1 MTRSPR
7 AATLADMSGHVGT
20 RRRRPRVLIAGGG
33 VAALEAALAL
43 RDLASENVEVELLAP
58 DPLFWYRPL
67 AVAEPFGLGHA
78 RHFELGQLAAAA
90 GATFGLGALA
100 RVDADRRLVRTA
112 AGAEIAFDALL
123 LATGAV
129 PIASVPGAVTFR
141 GPADAIEIEAL
152 LREIE
157 AGQVRRVAFAVP
169 DGPTWTV
176 AAYEL
181 AFLTAGWADDRDLA
195 VEVSLVTPEQR
206 PLGVFGDAS
215 EAVAARLADAGVC
228 VHVDSLPVEVR
239 PGELAVAGREPV
251 PADRVVALPRLRG
264 RYVPGLLHTADDF
277 VEADRLGHVFGAP
290 DVYAAGDATGFPVKQ
305 GGIAAQQAEAAS
317 EAIAESFG
325 AAVRPRPFRPV
336 LRGLLVT
343 GREPLY
349 LRHDLD
355 AKAQD
360 VIVGPHPLWWP
371 PAKIVGRRLAPFL
384 AQIVSGTIS
393 IAPHGHSAAHRPQ
406 PLQKS

>member
-1 MTRSPR
+1 
-7 AATLADMSGHVGT
+7 
-20 RRRRPRVLIAGGG
+20 
-33 VAALEAALAL
+33 
-43 RDLASENVEVELLAP
+43 
-58 DPLFWYRPL
+58 
-67 AVAEPFGLGHA
+67 
-78 RHFELGQLAAAA
+78 
-90 GATFGLGALA
+90 
-100 RVDADRRLVRTA
+100 
-112 AGAEIAFDALL
+112 
-123 LATGAV
+123 
-129 PIASVPGAVTFR
+129 
-141 GPADAIEIEAL
+141 
-152 LREIE
+152 
-157 AGQVRRVAFAVP
+157 
-169 DGPTWTV
+169 
-176 AAYEL
+176 
-181 AFLTAGWADDRDLA
+181 
-195 VEVSLVTPEQR
+195 
-206 PLGVFGDAS
+206 
-215 EAVAARLADAGVC
+215 
-228 VHVDSLPVEVR
+228 
-239 PGELAVAGREPV
+239 
-251 PADRVVALPRLRG
+251 
-264 RYVPGLLHTADDF
+264 
-277 VEADRLGHVFGAP
+277 VFGAP

-349 LRHDLD
+349 LRHVLD